1 MSEKAKRP
9 LRRPLRRTRPSCEQP
24 VQYIPPAI
32 TRLAPSSISEC
43 LFSLFA
49 QYRIYRGVCAS
60 GCAATRL
67 YAPASV
73 TVQSFLCVK
82 ASHKL
87 PAATSSVARLDSPDH
102 THTLNVAFRPHK
114 PISLHTRRRRAHSA
128 PLCSYCLSPSTRR
141 PSPRHPSSD
150 RRTCIRGLMAGS
162 PRAPPS
168 YRCRGPISPP
178 S

>member
-9 LRRPLRRTRPSCEQP
+9 LRRPHRRTRPSCEQP

-60 GCAATRL
+60 GCVARRL

-102 THTLNVAFRPHK
+102 THTQRSFPPTTDLSPH
-114 PISLHTRRRRAHSA
+114 PSQPS
-128 PLCSYCLSPSTRR
+128 PLCAAALIARLSPSTRR